1 MDTVKPSALSSLPSS
16 TQSRLRSTQ
25 ILTSLPQLVS
35 ELVQNAIDA
44 GARNIEVSI
53 DAEEWECWVRDDGT
67 GISKEGLA
75 VLAHGPGGGRY
86 GTSKA
91 YTPASLA
98 EVTTFGFR
106 GEAIASAA
114 DVSCLEIS
122 SRTKHSRESWSII
135 LKGGE
140 TLYTGPALRW
150 RKESPGTVVSVRDA
164 FYNLPIR
171 RRSHPNPTRTVD
183 LVKRE
188 VESFALVFPGV
199 SFTVESTHKSKEGI
213 HARSK
218 MRVLTAPKT
227 SSTLATFRHIYGRA
241 TADYIEEINENRG
254 DMRIEGFI
262 SLQGAYSKA
271 YQFLYINKHPLSTCD
286 FHRDI
291 EALFARSSFGKNA
304 YDELGKTTVS
314 KSALRRSPRKTE
326 KKPVYV
332 LNLSIPPRFVDNC
345 VEPAKAAVHLQN
357 SDSARAF
364 LGSVVQNIL
373 VKHGFLNI
381 PSGRMQ
387 VADRGGPSPRKRRKL
402 SPTGNSCDPLRT
414 TGVVVSAS
422 TAPVP
427 LPSIREVAI
436 EVGVSGEATPDILWT
451 DPATG
456 ERFIIDARTGN
467 SYPQSMPP
475 IHPGENDPR
484 RPAARGRMTLGTLT
498 SSSAPTNAPRWIAE
512 ALRANDAYRL
522 TEQRIHALPSTFDH
536 LALRAHAC
544 DRGPPRG
551 ASSQRADPCWDAP
564 QIGRFTS
571 ADLRTARVLGQV
583 DRKFVACVIHASS
596 PPRKQTPTSADGGRE
611 RDGDGDSDTDVDADA
626 RAGTGW
632 SEGACGREQGALVLI
647 DQHAA
652 DERVRVE
659 RFLRSLCEGFLTA
672 CGTDCCGSE
681 PAANLPLGD
690 LGRGGG
696 RGVGG
701 ENEDENE
708 IVGVQARAVVPPVNV
723 LLTKHEARMVVRSRE
738 VRLAFAR
745 WGVVFAPPSA
755 EQQEIAA
762 LSEETNDGA
771 PYSQVAVEAVP
782 EVVADKLLAGDELR
796 DLIKG
801 YLAKLESDGLEGLS
815 IPNSLSQASGGSP
828 KHGWQKALRY
838 CPRQLV
844 DLVNSK
850 ACRGTFSDF
859 PRPTLS
865 RSFDSLAGAIMFNDT
880 LTLEQCKRLLDELSE
895 TALPFQC
902 AHGRPSLVPL
912 VDTGSDENAV
922 AGVHPPEV
930 DWGAFMKRRET

>member
-1 MDTVKPSALSSLPSS
+1 MDTMQPSALSSLPSS

-44 GARNIEVSI
+44 CARNVEVSI
-53 DAEEWECWVRDDGT
+53 DAEEWECWVRDDGN

-75 VLAHGPGGGRY
+75 VLARGSGGGRY

-106 GEAIASAA
+106 GEALASAA
-114 DVSCLEIS
+114 DVACLEIS
-122 SRTKHSRESWSII
+122 SRTRHSRESWSII

-150 RKESPGTVVSVRDA
+150 RKEYPGTVVSVRDA

-171 RRSHPNPTRTVD
+171 RRSHPNPARTVD

-188 VESFALVFPGV
+188 VESFALVFPCV
-199 SFTVESTHKSKEGI
+199 SFTVESTYKAKEGI

-218 MRVLTAPKT
+218 ARVLTVPKT

-241 TADYIEEINENRG
+241 IADHIEEINENQG
-254 DMRIEGFI
+254 DLRIEGFI

-271 YQFLYINKHPLSTCD
+271 YQFLYVNKHPLSTCD

-291 EALFARSSFGKNA
+291 EAMFTRSSFGKNA
-304 YDELGKTTVS
+304 YDELGKAAVS

-332 LNLSIPPRFVDNC
+332 LNISIPPRFVDNC

-357 SDSARAF
+357 SDAARTF
-364 LGSVVQNIL
+364 LASIVQKIL
-373 VKHGFLNI
+373 VKHGFLNVS
-381 PSGRMQ
+381 SGRSQ
-387 VADRGGPSPRKRRKL
+387 VTGRGEPSPRKRRKL
-402 SPTGNSCDPLRT
+402 SPHRDSFAPRRSTGAVAS
-414 TGVVVSAS
+414 SS
-422 TAPVP
+422 TAPAP
-427 LPSIREVAI
+427 LQIIREVAI
-436 EVGVSGEATPDILWT
+436 EVGVPGEDVPDILWT

-456 ERFIIDARTGN
+456 ERFVIDARTGN

-475 IHPGENDPR
+475 HPLEENHPGR
-484 RPAARGRMTLGTLT
+484 SVARGRMTLGTLS
-498 SSSAPTNAPRWIAE
+498 SSSAPTNAPQWIAE
-512 ALRANDAYRL
+512 ALSANDAYRL
-522 TEQRIHALPSTFDH
+522 TEQRIHALPSTFDLLTLH
-536 LALRAHAC
+536 AHAC
-544 DRGPPRG
+544 DRGPARG
-551 ASSQRADPCWDAP
+551 ASQRADPCWDAP
-564 QIGRFTS
+564 QLGRFTS
-571 ADLRTARVLGQV
+571 TDLRAARVLGQV

-596 PPRKQTPTSADGGRE
+596 PPVRAPSCESESEFESADGY
-611 RDGDGDSDTDVDADA
+611 RDGDGDAGTDANRDA

-632 SEGACGREQGALVLI
+632 SEGACGRGHGALVLI

-659 RFLRSLCEGFLTA
+659 RFLRSLCEGFLAA
-672 CGTDCCGSE
+672 CSTGCCGSE
-681 PAANLPLGD
+681 PAANLALGD
-690 LGRGGG
+690 LGGGGG

-701 ENEDENE
+701 ENEDE
-708 IVGVQARAVVPPVNV
+708 IVGVQTRAVVPPRNV
-723 LLTKHEARMVVRSRE
+723 LLTKREARTVVRSRE

-745 WGVVFAPPSA
+745 WGVVFALPSA
-755 EQQEIAA
+755 EEQEVAA
-762 LSEETNDGA
+762 FSEDVDDGA
-771 PYSQVAVEAVP
+771 PYSQVAVAAVP
-782 EVVADKLLAGDELR
+782 EVIADKLLTGDELR

-801 YLAKLESDGLEGLS
+801 YLAKLESDGLEGSS
-815 IPNSLSQASGGSP
+815 IPSGLSQASGEPSP
-828 KHGWQKALRY
+828 HGWQKALRY
-838 CPRQLV
+838 CPRELV

-850 ACRGTFSDF
+850 ACR
-859 PRPTLS
+859 
-865 RSFDSLAGAIMFNDT
+865 GAIMFNDT

-912 VDTGSDENAV
+912 VDTGGDENVV
-922 AGVHPPEV
+922 AGVHPPKV
-930 DWGAFMKRRET
+930 NWGAFMKRRET

>member
-1 MDTVKPSALSSLPSS
+1 MDTVKPAALSSLPSA

-106 GEAIASAA
+106 GEALASAA

-140 TLYTGPALRW
+140 TLYTGPAVRW

-171 RRSHPNPTRTVD
+171 RRSHPNPARTVD

-199 SFTVESTHKSKEGI
+199 SFTVESTHKAKEGV

-218 MRVLTAPKT
+218 TRVLTVPKT

-241 TADYIEEINENRG
+241 IADHIEEINENHG

-271 YQFLYINKHPLSTCD
+271 YQFLYVNKHPLSICD

-291 EALFARSSFGKNA
+291 EAIFARSSFGKNA
-304 YDELGKTTVS
+304 YDELGKTAVS

-357 SDSARAF
+357 SDAARTF
-364 LGSVVQNIL
+364 LSSVVQKIL

-381 PSGRMQ
+381 PSGRTQMSE
-387 VADRGGPSPRKRRKL
+387 RGAPSPRKRRKL
-402 SPTGNSCDPLRT
+402 SPDRNSFGSLRST
-414 TGVVVSAS
+414 NVVVSTNTAS
-422 TAPVP
+422 AP
-427 LPSIREVAI
+427 LPSIREV
-436 EVGVSGEATPDILWT
+436 GTPGEDAPDILWK

-467 SYPQSMPP
+467 SYPQYTPP
-475 IHPGENDPR
+475 TLLDENHPEK
-484 RPAARGRMTLGTLT
+484 PAARGRMTLGTPA

-512 ALRANDAYRL
+512 ALSANEAYRL
-522 TEQRIHALPSTFDH
+522 TEQRIHALPSTFDLLSLQAH
-536 LALRAHAC
+536 AHAC
-544 DRGPPRG
+544 DRG
-551 ASSQRADPCWDAP
+551 ASSQRADPCRAQWDAP
-564 QIGRFTS
+564 QLGRFTS

-583 DRKFVACVIHASS
+583 DRKFVACVIHGSS
-596 PPRKQTPTSADGGRE
+596 PPMEAPTSLDKDADGG
-611 RDGDGDSDTDVDADA
+611 GDAG
-626 RAGTGW
+626 AGTGW
-632 SEGACGREQGALVLI
+632 SEGACGRGHGALVLI

-659 RFLRSLCEGFLTA
+659 RFLRSLCEGFLA
-672 CGTDCCGSE
+672 SWGADCCGSE
-681 PAANLPLGD
+681 RAADLPPGD
-690 LGRGGG
+690 LGGGG
-696 RGVGG
+696 RGRGWRRGVRGEN
-701 ENEDENE
+701 ENEDE
-708 IVGVQARAVVPPVNV
+708 IVGACVGVGMGVETRAVEPPVNV
-723 LLTKHEARMVVRSRE
+723 LLTKREARTVVRSRE

-745 WGVVFAPPSA
+745 WGVVFALPST
-755 EQQEIAA
+755 EQQKAA
-762 LSEETNDGA
+762 TPSEDVDDGA
-771 PYSQVAVEAVP
+771 PYSQVAVTAVP

-801 YLAKLESDGLEGLS
+801 YLAKLESDGLEGSS
-815 IPNSLSQASGGSP
+815 IPNGLSHTSGEPSS
-828 KHGWQKALRY
+828 HGWQKALRY
-838 CPRQLV
+838 CPRELV

-850 ACRGTFSDF
+850 ACRG
-859 PRPTLS
+859 
-865 RSFDSLAGAIMFNDT
+865 AIMFNDT
-880 LTLEQCKRLLDELSE
+880 LTLDQCKRLLDELSE

-922 AGVHPPEV
+922 AGVHPPQV
-930 DWGAFMKRRET
+930 NWGAFMKRRET